1 MSATSASGVASV
13 LRALLEANVQFVV
26 VGDVH
31 ETAPLRLIASRH
43 PTSMDALGRVLDGLG
58 AAVRTVRTAAPEPAA
73 SQAEVTGDE
82 PRRVGDDLGT
92 IAVMTSAGDID
103 LVFGGPRR
111 SLYADAALL
120 AHEREFDGVQVPW
133 VDAVPAGEPSARV
146 TSRMLGRRLLSLAD
160 GVARLIERHD
170 DPSDPKGRPAR

>member
-26 VGDVH
+26 VGDLD
-31 ETAPLRLIASRH
+31 ETTPLRLIASRH

-58 AAVRTVRTAAPEPAA
+58 SAVRTVGSESVGGRVAGTD
-73 SQAEVTGDE
+73 DE
-82 PRRVGDDLGT
+82 PRRMGDALGT
-92 IAVMTSAGDID
+92 IAVTTSAGDVD

-111 SLYADAALL
+111 SLYADAALV
-120 AHEREFDGVQVPW
+120 AHEREIDGVQVPW

-146 TSRMLGRRLLSLAD
+146 TSRMLGRRLLSLAE

-170 DPSDPKGRPAR
+170 DPSDAKNGPDP